1 MNRDQ
6 HGHNDIR
13 NIHAKFGALSEYF
26 FVVDHGASTTRL
38 TKDEETI
45 TKTTD
50 VKKKSE
56 FEALGLVS
64 SSSAEIKPKE
74 EIFVEK
80 KQLQTISLKIKGLQY
95 AAMKVSTT
103 LVVKGR
109 DDPEMQT
116 EHDGFDKLIKLF
128 NEFSVSVMVAIAE
141 IEGSEGELLPP
152 LSLSIYIYIHI
163 YI

>member
-38 TKDEETI
+38 TKDEEQI